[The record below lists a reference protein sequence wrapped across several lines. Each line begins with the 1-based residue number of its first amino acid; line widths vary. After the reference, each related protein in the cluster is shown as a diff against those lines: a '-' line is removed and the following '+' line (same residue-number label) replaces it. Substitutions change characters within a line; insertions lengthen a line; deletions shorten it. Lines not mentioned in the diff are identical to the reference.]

1 MITGKE
7 FIESMGEY
15 EDQKLFSTGNDELDA
30 ILEEVYYSGI
40 EDGYDYAQK
49 EFASVRK
56 ATKAGK
62 MLAKET
68 IKALESENLSG
79 VINASKRAIN
89 IKGSIRNPKTPSAMK
104 GYERVINNTVNNS
117 IKILPKEYRL
127 GAKKTLGDVKKKT
140 LEEAIEN
147 DKALAGKTKQ
157 QRISA
162 LKSLID

>member
-1 MITGKE
+1 MILKR
-7 FIESMGEY
+7 
-15 EDQKLFSTGNDELDA
+15 
-30 ILEEVYYSGI
+30 
-40 EDGYDYAQK
+40 QK

-79 VINASKRAIN
+79 VISASKRAIN
-89 IKGSIRNPKTPSAMK
+89 IKGFIRNPKTPSAMK
-104 GYERVINNTVNNS
+104 GYERVINNTANNS

-127 GAKKTLGDVKKKT
+127 EAKKKALGDMKKKT

-147 DKALAGKTKQ
+147 NKALAGKTRQ
-157 QRISA
+157 QRISM